1 MSVTYPDATK
11 VARMNAIVTLLGAGG
26 KLKLFAADGTTL
38 LATFTLAA
46 TAGTVAGAGVLTF
59 SDANGAT
66 AGILNTNASAG
77 GTATKAS
84 LTNSADVVVVGN
96 TLTVGTSGTDI
107 ILDNNV
113 LTPTQAVTI
122 NNAVLNHAA

>member
-1 MSVTYPDATK
+1 MSVTYPNATK
-11 VARMNAIVTLLGAGG
+11 VARMNAVVTAIGASG

-46 TAGTVAGAGVLTF
+46 TAGTVAGAGVLTL

-66 AGILNTNASAG
+66 AGILNTTASAA
-77 GTATKAS
+77 GTAAKAS
-84 LTNSADVVVVGN
+84 ITTSADVDVISN

-113 LTPTQAVTI
+113 LTNGQAITI
-122 NNAVLNHAA
+122 NSATITHA